1 MRDPLRAIAR
11 HLAQVGASTS
21 VGARWEDNPRNIAKH
36 YLKTWFALDLISYAA
51 ITPRRR
57 PASVT
62 RAAHSRPG
70 PSLPAQYP
78 TIRRALDRHRRGDGP
93 AEGRPPL
100 TPDAADQ
107 ADSTRARISHVQAMG
122 DAHGNRL
129 RCERRT
135 RLHIYTSTPPS
146 LRLAPAPPPP
156 PPNPAFTGTLA
167 LVKCVVL
174 VCVGGHWFAC
184 AWAIQAGFADSPLQ
198 TWCLPL
204 YLPSPSLPSSPT
216 TATIATTQAGRV
228 RLLLACGER
237 QRLGVLAC
245 LGSVRGLA
253 VLRDDDN
260 HLDRLR

>member
-1 MRDPLRAIAR
+1 VLSIVIGEAMAQLKVVRLLRLMRLIKLIRLVRASRMFKRWETHMAIDY
-11 HLAQVGASTS
+11 GAS
-21 VGARWEDNPRNIAKH
+21 
-36 YLKTWFALDLISYAA
+36 
-51 ITPRRR
+51 
-57 PASVT
+57 
-62 RAAHSRPG
+62 
-70 PSLPAQYP
+70 
-78 TIRRALDRHRRGDGP
+78 
-93 AEGRPPL
+93 
-100 TPDAADQ
+100 DAPV
-107 ADSTRARISHVQAMG
+107 S
-122 DAHGNRL
+122 
-129 RCERRT
+129 
-135 RLHIYTSTPPS
+135 TSTPPS